1 MKILRETIEKR
12 LNAARVS
19 EPYFKTHEVV
29 EKRVNGK
36 LVRVEK
42 YIGCNTTYL
51 RGASNLNQ
59 SSSARCDLEVR
70 SNYKK
75 VNRWENLKSQERY
88 ALNK

>member
-1 MKILRETIEKR
+1 MKILRSEIEKR
-12 LNAARVS
+12 LAEAYKS

-29 EKRVNGK
+29 EKRIKGK

-51 RGASNLNQ
+51 RGASNLNE

-70 SNYKK
+70 SNYKPINK
-75 VNRWENLKSQERY
+75 NQNIKNQERY